1 MYNIVILSMK
11 NFFVFANTVDPDE
24 MLHHAAFH
32 LGLHCLPKYAVT
44 SIQRVCTL
52 GEGACVLNRSNKVL
66 WIHKVH

>member
-1 MYNIVILSMK
+1 MK

-24 MLHHAAFH
+24 M

-52 GEGACVLNRSNKVL
+52 GEGACVLNRSNKVM